1 MSHGFLLYALEITVD
16 VRFAFRAGTDC
27 GGGRCPS
34 KRFAVGIQE
43 ALFGVG
49 TLILLALLIYGVVV
63 AGRRRHNARA
73 DAIARRN
80 LEKTTPQVER
90 RPNEIT

>member
-1 MSHGFLLYALEITVD
+1 M
-16 VRFAFRAGTDC
+16 
-27 GGGRCPS
+27 
-34 KRFAVGIQE
+34 GIQE

-63 AGRRRHNARA
+63 AGRRRRNARA

-90 RPNEIT
+90 R